1 MRPQP
6 TTSEETVSSA
16 RTLQDRLF
24 DFDEMVQSGGI
35 GIPIIM
41 GICLFALWHIATNVY
56 LAEPG
61 RWQNCIHFGGFAL
74 LAAVITGAGKTRA
87 RTLGNLLF
95 GVLVCLAS
103 LWIAYAENGVYART
117 LAKTG
122 QAWQFTWVDWAS
134 GILVLVGALEL
145 TRRLTGWI
153 IPVLVL
159 LSMAYILGAGQF
171 LPGAFRAARLPIDD
185 VLFRSLFN
193 DEGIFRLNW
202 RL

>member
-1 MRPQP
+1 M
-6 TTSEETVSSA
+6 
-16 RTLQDRLF
+16 
-24 DFDEMVQSGGI
+24 
-35 GIPIIM
+35 
-41 GICLFALWHIATNVY
+41 
-56 LAEPG
+56 
-61 RWQNCIHFGGFAL
+61 
-74 LAAVITGAGKTRA
+74 AAVITGAGKTRA

-171 LPGAFRAARLPIDD
+171 LPGAFRAASLPIDD

>member
-1 MRPQP
+1 M
-6 TTSEETVSSA
+6 TEEISA
-16 RTLQDRLF
+16 PCLLLIDDDHDVLGANARYLRINNYQVIVADCAEAALERLKEQVI
-24 DFDEMVQSGGI
+24 DVAVTDLRMPGMDGI
-35 GIPIIM
+35 SFAREARLLKPLLPI
-41 GICLFALWHIATNVY
+41 V
-56 LAEPG
+56 
-61 RWQNCIHFGGFAL
+61 
-74 LAAVITGAGKTRA
+74 
-87 RTLGNLLF
+87 
-95 GVLVCLAS
+95 VCLAS

-171 LPGAFRAARLPIDD
+171 LPGAFL
-185 VLFRSLFN
+185 SL
-193 DEGIFRLNW
+193 IHI
-202 RL
+202 